1 MKPWIKKRLFKSVYK
16 REVFQKYMA
25 VKKRH
30 WLWNILAVITVIV
43 CLLALAAHYKNWTQV
58 KPDHLQ
64 ILSGFYYKKLRYS
77 ELDSVVMVGKIP
89 PMQRLNGFSAL
100 EKEKGLFRE
109 FKDSLTT
116 KKVHVYVDNLSN
128 QKIKVVYNDSSKLYI
143 NFTDSLKTQEFFTYL
158 NGKIVVPD

>member
-1 MKPWIKKRLFKSVYK
+1 
-16 REVFQKYMA
+16 MA
-25 VKKRH
+25 F
-30 WLWNILAVITVIV
+30 AV
-43 CLLALAAHYKNWTQV
+43 HYKNWTKVEPDQV
-58 KPDHLQ
+58 Q

-77 ELDSVVMVGKIP
+77 ELDSVVMIGKIP
-89 PMQRLNGFSAL
+89 PMKRLNGFSAL

-143 NFTDSLKTQEFFTYL
+143 NFTDSLKTQKLFTL
-158 NGKIVVPD
+158 LKGKIVVPD

>member
-1 MKPWIKKRLFKSVYK
+1 MTNTETLKTN
-16 REVFQKYMA
+16 RE
-25 VKKRH
+25 VKKRNRF
-30 WLWNILAVITVIV
+30 WNVIIVITVTV
-43 CLLALAAHYKNWTQV
+43 CLVAFVLHYKNWTKV
-58 KPDHLQ
+58 ESDELK

-77 ELDSVVMVGKIP
+77 ELDSVVMVEKIP
-89 PMQRLNGFSAL
+89 PMERLNGFSAL

-143 NFTDSLKTQEFFTYL
+143 NFTDSLKTQELFTL
-158 NGKIVVPD
+158 LKGKIVVPN

>member
-1 MKPWIKKRLFKSVYK
+1 M
-16 REVFQKYMA
+16 
-25 VKKRH
+25 
-30 WLWNILAVITVIV
+30 ITVTV
-43 CLLALAAHYKNWTQV
+43 CLVAFVLHYKNWTKV
-58 KPDHLQ
+58 ESDELK

-77 ELDSVVMVGKIP
+77 ELDSVVMVEKIP
-89 PMQRLNGFSAL
+89 PMERLNGFSAL

-143 NFTDSLKTQEFFTYL
+143 NFTDSLKTQELFTL
-158 NGKIVVPD
+158 LKGKIVVPD

>member
-1 MKPWIKKRLFKSVYK
+1 MTNTETLKTN
-16 REVFQKYMA
+16 RE
-25 VKKRH
+25 VKKRNRF
-30 WLWNILAVITVIV
+30 WNVILVITVLV
-43 CLLALAAHYKNWTQV
+43 CLVAFVLHYKNWTKV
-58 KPDHLQ
+58 ETDELK

-89 PMQRLNGFSAL
+89 PMERLNGFSAL

-143 NFTDSLKTQEFFTYL
+143 NLTDSLKTQELFTRL
-158 NGKIVVPD
+158 KGKIVIPD